1 VTDVETVGMWDGKA
15 TTLTLPASVMEKP
28 DLEGSAILLQSVTD
42 NGDPGAI
49 LGATVVMAGKNI

>member
-1 VTDVETVGMWDGKA
+1 MWDGKA
-15 TTLTLPASVMEKP
+15 TTITLPASVMEKP